1 LKSVRL
7 HCVKRFPSAGDAEC
21 NVSQSAAPAVLVNHL
36 LHWRIRGQRFE
47 QLNKVRTIPDPQQNF
62 PHLVASAHLFPMD
75 LLKTQHLV
83 SSDLAV
89 QIALLYGNGHMIH
102 KKYARDIFQALISQ
116 ASIGAAHGK
125 SLSFVF
131 RRREQLVCKNHSP
144 KSLTTKATK
153 VHEEKR
159 PQIDFLRGT
168 S

>member
-1 LKSVRL
+1 
-7 HCVKRFPSAGDAEC
+7 
-21 NVSQSAAPAVLVNHL
+21 
-36 LHWRIRGQRFE
+36 
-47 QLNKVRTIPDPQQNF
+47 
-62 PHLVASAHLFPMD
+62 
-75 LLKTQHLV
+75 
-83 SSDLAV
+83 
-89 QIALLYGNGHMIH
+89 MIH

-159 PQIDFLRGT
+159 PQIDSFVVLREPWWSEVSAG
-168 S
+168 SPARNA